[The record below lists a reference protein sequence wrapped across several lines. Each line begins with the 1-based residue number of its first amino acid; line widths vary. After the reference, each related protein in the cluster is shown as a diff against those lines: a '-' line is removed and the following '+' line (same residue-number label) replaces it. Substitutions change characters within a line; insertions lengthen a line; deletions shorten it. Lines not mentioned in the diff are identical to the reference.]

1 MVGRSYAVLGRNCVH
16 KSPVYQRKGQGS
28 IASIEPCPFLRGMRS
43 FLSSFCHPIGLHR
56 SGVRCTIPGPLTRL
70 VGDYRVADAW
80 L

>member
-28 IASIEPCPFLRGMRS
+28 IDAIEPCPFLR
-43 FLSSFCHPIGLHR
+43 
-56 SGVRCTIPGPLTRL
+56 GVRCTIPGPLTRL